1 MICLSAMKEDEAAP
15 LPEDFDAAAYL
26 ERYPD
31 VAASSFGTLAGAAV
45 HYRQFGRAEGRWA
58 TRASYPTRRA
68 LACPSI
74 HSLYLRATGDLVCWD
89 DAGNDT
95 VLQAFDPAVD
105 YARDVFLGPVFNR
118 LRHEL
123 VAGRLPHSEV
133 CRRCLVLRGGV
144 VHSSFHLD
152 RRVIEIFQL
161 EPSYKCTLD
170 CPGCVPLAVRRG
182 APPRELDLAVID
194 KILTDLVAGGVTVR
208 AFDLQG
214 HGEPLLHPR
223 LGDLVGLVRR
233 HYPESYMTMTT
244 NAHGVVKESLVRCG
258 LDEVICSIDGIDAP
272 SYEPYRVRGRYGL
285 AESFLAAL
293 CKAKARAP
301 RPLKVIWK
309 YILFAHNDRP
319 DQLATAQR
327 RARELGVDELVFV
340 FTRNGPRSL
349 RLHGPEALP
358 APLSGLA
365 QSHRFHEP
373 DLADLTGRLE
383 EAERQRENGEA
394 GVARDLAASVI
405 ANLDRF
411 GLLVE
416 EAALRSRA
424 ASVLRPQGTE
434 QVAPALAPEVSRTV
448 TVTQ

>member
-1 MICLSAMKEDEAAP
+1 M
-15 LPEDFDAAAYL
+15 
-26 ERYPD
+26 
-31 VAASSFGTLAGAAV
+31 VG
-45 HYRQFGRAEGRWA
+45 
-58 TRASYPTRRA
+58 
-68 LACPSI
+68 
-74 HSLYLRATGDLVCWD
+74 
-89 DAGNDT
+89 
-95 VLQAFDPAVD
+95 
-105 YARDVFLGPVFNR
+105 
-118 LRHEL
+118 
-123 VAGRLPHSEV
+123 
-133 CRRCLVLRGGV
+133 
-144 VHSSFHLD
+144 
-152 RRVIEIFQL
+152 
-161 EPSYKCTLD
+161 
-170 CPGCVPLAVRRG
+170 
-182 APPRELDLAVID
+182 
-194 KILTDLVAGGVTVR
+194 KILADLVAGGVTVR

-223 LGDLVGLVRR
+223 LGELVGLLRR
-233 HYPESYMTMTT
+233 HYPDSYVTMTT
-244 NAHGVVKESLVRCG
+244 NAHGVVKEELVRCG

-272 SYEPYRVRGRYGL
+272 SYEPYRVHGRFAL
-285 AESFLAAL
+285 AESFLAGL
-293 CKAKARAP
+293 CAAKARAP

-319 DQLATAQR
+319 DQLAAAQR

-349 RLHGPEALP
+349 RLHEPEDLPGPIP
-358 APLSGLA
+358 GLA

-383 EAERQRENGEA
+383 EAERQRKSGEV

-411 GLLVE
+411 GLVVE
-416 EAALRSRA
+416 EAALRARA